1 MYTKQ
6 PNHNPDATTVSAL
19 TSLLNPS
26 PKDTAYAEEVAQLKM
41 EAARADRDIALA
53 QAREAKAKAEYAELL
68 TEHLRLVVEQAK
80 SAGNIAEVKIPW
92 GKSS

>member
-1 MYTKQ
+1 
-6 PNHNPDATTVSAL
+6 
-19 TSLLNPS
+19 
-26 PKDTAYAEEVAQLKM
+26 M